1 MDVFEVTEDDLN
13 RLSQKGLIKLS
24 IDRAGPGSRSG
35 WIARATATSSDW
47 SESATGS
54 RKNVARSSLRAKLAT
69 IPDIP
74 DLVRTAHQD
83 AENKKTQRFQN
94 WTAKRRKQGHREG
107 IEEIGGRVKSSANG
121 SAWCLA
127 GECMT
132 VYYCTWAWG
141 ISCSSSTFIKV
152 SLLISWAWEAVH
164 SYAEGL
170 AVAML

>member
-24 IDRAGPGSRSG
+24 IERAGPGSRSG

-83 AENKKTQRFQN
+83 AENKKTKRFQN

-121 SAWCLA
+121 SA
-127 GECMT
+127 
-132 VYYCTWAWG
+132 
-141 ISCSSSTFIKV
+141 
-152 SLLISWAWEAVH
+152 
-164 SYAEGL
+164 
-170 AVAML
+170 